1 MSTPAGVLTHPV
13 NGHQVQVY
21 SGFSLSC
28 LLFGCFWYG
37 SKGMWGSAVIAF
49 FIAMLTSGFAW
60 VLFPFFA
67 NDHHM
72 KFLQKQGYLTPE
84 QVSEKKVASAAHV
97 DRMSQTGAAAPN
109 SMADELGKLASLRD
123 SGVLSEAEFDE
134 QKQRLLEG
142 IA

>member
-1 MSTPAGVLTHPV
+1 MSAPAGVLTHPV

-21 SGFSLSC
+21 SGFSLPC

-49 FIAMLTSGFAW
+49 FVAMLTSGFAW
-60 VLFPFFA
+60 LLFPFFA
-67 NDHHM
+67 NDHHV
-72 KFLQKQGYLTPE
+72 KFLKKQGYLTAA
-84 QVSEKKVASAAHV
+84 QVSAKEAASAAHLA
-97 DRMSQTGAAAPN
+97 RTSQTGAAAPG

-134 QKQRLLEG
+134 QKQRLLEA
-142 IA
+142 IT